1 MKFSVYLVFAVIA
14 IGFIG
19 CAKAI
24 LAGDLT
30 TIFLGIISSGLIFMA
45 IPWKRR

>member
-1 MKFSVYLVFAVIA
+1 MKFSVYLIFAVVA

-24 LAGDLT
+24 LAGDLS
-30 TIFLGIISSGLIFMA
+30 TIFFGVVLSGLIFLA

>member
-1 MKFSVYLVFAVIA
+1 MKFSVYLVFAIIT

-24 LAGDLT
+24 LAGDLS
-30 TIFLGIISSGLIFMA
+30 TIFFGIVGSGLIFMV